1 MSDIYDIYA
10 DLIDENIFNDIQEE
24 NDAYFG
30 CSEYKGFMEEW
41 D

>member
-1 MSDIYDIYA
+1 MSDIYDSYA
-10 DLIDENIFNDIQEE
+10 DLTDENIFNDIQEE